1 MRCAARCSSPGSAAL
16 SCSAWWRTWWTVRSP
31 AARAKTWHASSGCRC
46 SHASPGARPRTSG
59 KRWREDWKAGRESS
73 HAEGCTRNGPALKGS
88 ASPGPGFSLGI
99 KGARVKFLCVDCD
112 RQMLFEERQLPGDG
126 TLAAAFR
133 CPQCGRAVGLLT
145 NPMETQLVA
154 SLGVK
159 IGGTTIDP
167 QPLETVRGMVTTGR
181 DEAFAEAAGDGGRGT
196 GVVWS
201 VDAQE
206 RLARVPNFVRGM
218 VKKIYADYAKD
229 RCIAE
234 ITPAVMDTARSEL
247 GLEGM

>member
-1 MRCAARCSSPGSAAL
+1 M
-16 SCSAWWRTWWTVRSP
+16 
-31 AARAKTWHASSGCRC
+31 
-46 SHASPGARPRTSG
+46 
-59 KRWREDWKAGRESS
+59 
-73 HAEGCTRNGPALKGS
+73 
-88 ASPGPGFSLGI
+88 
-99 KGARVKFLCVDCD
+99 KFLCVECD
-112 RQMLFEERQLPGDG
+112 RQMQFEERQLPGDG

-133 CPQCGRAVGLLT
+133 CPTCGRVVALLT

-159 IGGTTIDP
+159 IGGTTLPP

-181 DEAFAEAAGDGGRGT
+181 DGAFEDET
-196 GVVWS
+196 GETGKGKGPPPTWS
-201 VDAQE
+201 RDAQE

-218 VKKIYADYAKD
+218 VKRIYLDYAKD
-229 RCIAE
+229 RGIAE